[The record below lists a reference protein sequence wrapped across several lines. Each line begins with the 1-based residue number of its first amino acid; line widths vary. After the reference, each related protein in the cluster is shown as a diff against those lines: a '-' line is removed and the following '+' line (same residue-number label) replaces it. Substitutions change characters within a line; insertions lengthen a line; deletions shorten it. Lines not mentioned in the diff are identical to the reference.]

1 MALGGGTFQTQN
13 KVLPGSYIN
22 FITRSK
28 ANQGLSDR
36 GIATMPLDL
45 DWGME
50 GEVFTVTSEDFQKKT
65 LPLFGYEYTHEKL
78 KGLRDLF
85 RNIKTLYAYRLA
97 SDGVKASN
105 AFATAKYSGIRG
117 NDLSVVIEEKTVGEF
132 EVKTILQGSV
142 VDTQIVKKWG
152 DLVGN
157 DFVNFIA
164 ESTLEATAGTP
175 MVGGTNGTVTAQN
188 HQKYMDKIE
197 SYGFHAMGVD
207 TADAPTQLLYSSF
220 VKRMREEVGAKFQ
233 VVLFNSASDYE
244 GVISVKN
251 KIMDTG
257 WTQSAL
263 VYWVTGISAGCLVN
277 RSNLNAKYNGEF
289 TVDVDYTQAA
299 LSAAIVEG
307 YFTLHKVGSDV
318 RVLADITSLVSI
330 TETKGELFKENQTM
344 RVVDQIANDI
354 GTLFNTKYLGIIPN
368 DASGRVSLW
377 ADIVKHHFELQ
388 TMRAIENFSD
398 KDITVEQGSTKK
410 SVVVSD
416 TITIVGAMGQLYMTV
431 EVA

>member
-1 MALGGGTFQTQN
+1 M
-13 KVLPGSYIN
+13 
-22 FITRSK
+22 
-28 ANQGLSDR
+28 
-36 GIATMPLDL
+36 
-45 DWGME
+45 
-50 GEVFTVTSEDFQKKT
+50 
-65 LPLFGYEYTHEKL
+65 
-78 KGLRDLF
+78 
-85 RNIKTLYAYRLA
+85 
-97 SDGVKASN
+97 
-105 AFATAKYSGIRG
+105 
-117 NDLSVVIEEKTVGEF
+117 
-132 EVKTILQGSV
+132 
-142 VDTQIVKKWG
+142 
-152 DLVGN
+152 
-157 DFVNFIA
+157 
-164 ESTLEATAGTP
+164 
-175 MVGGTNGTVTAQN
+175 
-188 HQKYMDKIE
+188 
-197 SYGFHAMGVD
+197 
-207 TADAPTQLLYSSF
+207 
-220 VKRMREEVGAKFQ
+220 
-233 VVLFNSASDYE
+233 
-244 GVISVKN
+244 KN